1 MTTRLAYAIRYV
13 DDMDAAV
20 RFFSER
26 VGLVPRF
33 TSPEWS
39 EFETGATTLALHAA
53 TAQKPAGTCEISF
66 AVPDVDTFY
75 ATCTAAGV
83 AAGSPPVD
91 LHGLRLASLHDMD
104 GAEFGI
110 SSQVKS

>member
-13 DDMDAAV
+13 ADMDAAV
-20 RFFSER
+20 RFFTEH

-39 EFETGATTLALHAA
+39 EFETGTTTLALHAA
-53 TAQKPAGTCEISF
+53 AADKPAGTCEISF
-66 AVPDVDTFY
+66 SVPDVDAFY
-75 ATCTAAGV
+75 AKCTGAGV
-83 AAGSPPVD
+83 AAGSAPTD

-110 SSQVKS
+110 SSQVK